1 MNVAADICEIAADE
15 AIARRRA
22 TSQIVRPSTRPAAP
36 ECEPSKY
43 PVLAVTV
50 PAGVPARVPQRRTHC
65 NRNCR
70 GCLSTHSNGQSRY
83 SKKHS
88 ACGFPPSSTMQ
99 IWRVLPW
106 QFEGSIAIN
115 KRMRGLE
122 ELPSS
127 SGRSRPREWSLMAR
141 RGHRGGSANYSA
153 FGMIADQSH
162 QAVGSD
168 FGATESAIASSS
180 CSLRAASIPHRQEK
194 YRRRSVGCLA
204 IGAET

>member
-15 AIARRRA
+15 AIARSRA
-22 TSQIVRPSTRPAAP
+22 ASQIVRPSTRPAAP

-70 GCLSTHSNGQSRY
+70 GCRSTHSNGQSRY
-83 SKKHS
+83 SKKHN

-99 IWRVLPW
+99 IWRFLPW

-115 KRMRGLE
+115 EWMRGGLK

-127 SGRSRPREWSLMAR
+127 SGPSSEWPLLVP
-141 RGHRGGSANYSA
+141 
-153 FGMIADQSH
+153 
-162 QAVGSD
+162 QAVICD
-168 FGATESAIASSS
+168 LPGALSAW
-180 CSLRAASIPHRQEK
+180 
-194 YRRRSVGCLA
+194 
-204 IGAET
+204 T